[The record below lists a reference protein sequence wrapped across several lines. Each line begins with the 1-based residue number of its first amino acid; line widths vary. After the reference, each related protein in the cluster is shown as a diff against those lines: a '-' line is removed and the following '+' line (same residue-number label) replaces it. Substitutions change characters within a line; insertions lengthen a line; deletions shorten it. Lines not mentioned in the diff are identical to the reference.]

1 MKTINKI
8 IFKNIETDSSNFLVG
23 NKSFFAFE
31 NYIKNDFELHIHDC
45 FELEV
50 LLSGKAKTQINN
62 KTYSVKSGSFW
73 ICKPNDIHLFF
84 DVEEDCIILS
94 IKFEYNFLLTDVF
107 FSIGKQNENIEGSL
121 TQNELDGLISSFN
134 TFIAQFNSI
143 KNKEKEKM
151 IFSRNYINYLFTY
164 LGILHN
170 NTNTDNNNAD
180 KKLFLEVYPYIL
192 KNFTNKLTVKE
203 ISEKYSY
210 NPDYFS
216 FKFKQT
222 FGINFVEFVNINRLK
237 LAYFL
242 LYTNDYSISEVAK
255 MVGFESISYFYKKF
269 KEMYGKTPKDI
280 VRYKK

>member
-8 IFKNIETDSSNFLVG
+8 IFENIKKSSSIFLAG
-23 NKSFFAFE
+23 NDSFFAFE
-31 NYIKNDFELHIHDC
+31 NYIKKDVELHIHDC

-50 LLSGKAKTQINN
+50 LLSGKAKTQIND
-62 KTYSVKSGSFW
+62 KTYSIEDGSFW
-73 ICKPNDIHLFF
+73 ISKPNDLHLFY
-84 DVEEDCIILS
+84 DVEENCIVLS
-94 IKFEYNFLLTDVF
+94 IKFQYNFLLSDVF

-121 TQNELDGLISSFN
+121 SPNELDGLTNSFN
-134 TFIAQFNSI
+134 AFIAQFNSI

-151 IFSRNYINYLFTY
+151 IFSRNYINYLFMY

-170 NTNTDNNNAD
+170 DDSNDNNNAD

-222 FGINFVEFVNINRLK
+222 FGVNFTEFINVNRLK

-242 LYTNDYSISEVAK
+242 LYTNEYSIAEVAG

-280 VRYKK
+280 IQYKK